1 MSRVQ
6 KFIAAITLLAVAL
19 FLHSLLCDWYG
30 PSGIQY
36 DSFESR
42 SIMVRIGSAFV
53 ITAISYETL
62 AFDGVVGI
70 AVPMLLV
77 GTPWLWRWA
86 HRVCGWTLVAMN
98 ELAFRVSG
106 PPTRDSSLEVLC
118 DAR

>member
-77 GTPWLWRWA
+77 GASLF
-86 HRVCGWTLVAMN
+86 VLVSPSRSR
-98 ELAFRVSG
+98 LDVG
-106 PPTRDSSLEVLC
+106 RDE
-118 DAR
+118 